1 VSVVGHQPPPF
12 FKRGPAPLARL
23 AFFVILSLSLLVLD
37 LRFHYLERVRQV
49 VAIAI
54 YPLQRT
60 AYAPAELTDR
70 VISYFVSLSTLQND
84 NNRLKRKELESANW
98 LLRQQHLE
106 LENQRLRQLLDMK
119 ERQPVPAVL
128 AEILYTANDPFTRRI
143 IVDKGTQNG
152 VAAGQSVVDETGLI
166 GQVTRAYPL
175 QSEATLV
182 TDKNQAVPVQ
192 VVRNGLRAVLFGAGG
207 GKLELRFLAANADV
221 VPGDLVVTSGL
232 DAIYQPGLPVAKV
245 THIDRDAAYTF
256 ARILCEP
263 AAGVEKHDQ
272 ILILGSRAP
281 LAPATDEHATQT
293 EATEKPLK
301 SRRGR
306 KKE

>member
-1 VSVVGHQPPPF
+1 MPVVSQAPPF

-37 LRFHYLERVRQV
+37 LRFHYLERVRQG

-54 YPLQRT
+54 YPIQRV
-60 AYAPAELTDR
+60 AYAPAELMDHLGG
-70 VISYFVSLSTLQND
+70 YFSSLSSLQND
-84 NNRLKRKELESANW
+84 NTHLKRKELEAANW

-106 LENQRLRQLLDMK
+106 LENQRLRQLLEMK

-128 AEILYTANDPFTRRI
+128 AEILYAANDPFTRRI
-143 IVDKGTQNG
+143 IVDKGTQQG
-152 VAAGQSVVDETGLI
+152 IVAGQAVVDETGLI

-175 QSEATLV
+175 QSEATLI

-207 GKLELRFLAANADV
+207 GQLELRFLAANADV
-221 VPGDLVVTSGL
+221 LPGDLVVTSGL
-232 DAIYQPGLPVAKV
+232 DGVYQAGLPVAKV

-263 AAGVEKHDQ
+263 AAGVERHDQ
-272 ILILGSRAP
+272 VLILGSRAP
-281 LAPATDEHATQT
+281 LAPGADERQSATTD
-293 EATEKPLK
+293 KPLK
-301 SRRGR
+301 TRRGK